1 MNLPDVPSEY
11 YLCWSSI
18 IIGVSIP
25 FMMVVFGLARKD
37 RRLFSIGLVAGSIFV
52 FYVAYWFW
60 FLLALDD
67 PDYSM
72 VPAYAWVILGA
83 ILVFGIV
90 LLAVGVLIL
99 MRKTVVGTKLADWL
113 QG

>member
-1 MNLPDVPSEY
+1 MNLPDVPVEY

-18 IIGVSIP
+18 IVGVTVP
-25 FMMVVFGLARKD
+25 FMMIGIGLARKD
-37 RRLFSIGLVAGSIFV
+37 RRLFSLGLIAGSIFV
-52 FYVAYWFW
+52 FYPAYWFW

-72 VPAYAWVILGA
+72 VPAYAWVVLGGILA
-83 ILVFGIV
+83 LGIV
-90 LLAVGVLIL
+90 LVALGVLML
-99 MRKTVVGTKLADWL
+99 VKKTVVSTKLIDWL